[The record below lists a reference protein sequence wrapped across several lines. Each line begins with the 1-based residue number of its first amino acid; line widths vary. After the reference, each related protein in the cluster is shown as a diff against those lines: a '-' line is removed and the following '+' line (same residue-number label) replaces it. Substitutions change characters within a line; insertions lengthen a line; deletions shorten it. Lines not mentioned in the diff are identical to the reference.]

1 MKHNI
6 YLVFTLLLSISLFS
20 QNIELNEDIEKRIS
34 EMDSLIL
41 NEPNAGNYYIRGYLK
56 YNKFLYKEALSD
68 YDKAISL
75 EEKSE
80 YFFSRAMLK
89 DKMEDY
95 KGAIA
100 DYSTC
105 IKLSE
110 TPKKAFF
117 NRAFSKSNL
126 NDFSGA
132 LDDYNKSLEIDPEN
146 KGAYLN
152 IGIIKKEQG
161 KFAES
166 IKAFDK
172 AIMLDSNFID
182 AIQNRAIAKSMLND
196 KDAIIDFNRVI
207 ELNPKSGE
215 AYLNRALHYINHKTK
230 GTSCADLKSAN
241 SYGITR
247 ARELITKYCN

>member
-1 MKHNI
+1 MKHYI

-34 EMDSLIL
+34 EMDLLIID
-41 NEPNAGNYYIRGYLK
+41 EPSAENYYIRGYLK
-56 YNKFLYKEALSD
+56 YNKFLYREALSD

-89 DKMEDY
+89 DKIEDY

-100 DYSTC
+100 DYSVC
-105 IKLSE
+105 IKLNE

-117 NRAFSKSNL
+117 NRAFSKSSI
-126 NDFSGA
+126 NDLSGA
-132 LDDYNKSLEIDPEN
+132 LEDYNKSLEIDPEN

-152 IGIIKKEQG
+152 IGIIKKEQS
-161 KFAES
+161 KFAEA

-172 AIMLDSNFID
+172 AIIIDSKFID

-196 KDAIIDFNRVI
+196 KDAITDFNRVI

-230 GTSCADLKSAN
+230 GTSCSDLKLAN

>member
-1 MKHNI
+1 MD
-6 YLVFTLLLSISLFS
+6 LLI
-20 QNIELNEDIEKRIS
+20 ID
-34 EMDSLIL
+34 
-41 NEPNAGNYYIRGYLK
+41 EPSAENYYIRGYLK
-56 YNKFLYKEALSD
+56 YNKFLYREALSD

-75 EEKSE
+75 EEKSG

-95 KGAIA
+95 KGAID

-117 NRAFSKSNL
+117 NRAFSKSNI

-132 LDDYNKSLEIDPEN
+132 IEDYIKSLEIDPNN
-146 KGAYLN
+146 KNTYLN

-161 KFAES
+161 KLAES

-182 AIQNRAIAKSMLND
+182 AIQNRAISKSMLND
-196 KDAIIDFNRVI
+196 KDAIIDFNKVI

-230 GTSCADLKSAN
+230 GTSCSDLKLAN